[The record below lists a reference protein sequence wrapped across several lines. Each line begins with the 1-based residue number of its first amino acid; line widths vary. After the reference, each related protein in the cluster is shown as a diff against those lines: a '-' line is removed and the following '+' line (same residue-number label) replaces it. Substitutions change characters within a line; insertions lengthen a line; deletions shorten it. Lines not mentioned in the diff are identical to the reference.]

1 MMHHNMQD
9 VINEN
14 KRLVLEVAN
23 LHTRVANLEAQLEE
37 LNKLIDWLLITP
49 HEQINKAIEFANQ
62 TTSEYKEGVYSLI
75 RGAFMQP

>member
-23 LHTRVANLEAQLEE
+23 LQAQLDES
-37 LNKLIDWLLITP
+37 NKLIDWLLIAP
-49 HEQINKAIEFANQ
+49 PEQIKQAVDFANRANA
-62 TTSEYKEGVYSLI
+62 EYKNGINSLI
-75 RGAFMQP
+75 RDAFAQP

>member
-23 LHTRVANLEAQLEE
+23 LQAQLDKS
-37 LNKLIDWLLITP
+37 NKLIDWLLIASP
-49 HEQINKAIEFANQ
+49 EQIKQAVDFANRANA
-62 TTSEYKEGVYSLI
+62 EYKEGVSALI
-75 RGAFMQP
+75 RKAFAQP

>member
-23 LHTRVANLEAQLEE
+23 LQAQLEE
-37 LNKLIDWLLITP
+37 SNKLIDWLLITP
-49 HEQINKAIEFANQ
+49 PEQINKVVGFANQ
-62 TTSEYKEGVYSLI
+62 TTAEYKDGIYSLI
-75 RGAFMQP
+75 CDVIAQP

>member
-1 MMHHNMQD
+1 MMHHTLQD

-23 LHTRVANLEAQLEE
+23 LQAQLEE

-49 HEQINKAIEFANQ
+49 PEQIKQAVDFANQ
-62 TTSEYKEGVYSLI
+62 TTAEYKDGVYSLI
-75 RGAFMQP
+75 CDVIAQP

>member
-1 MMHHNMQD
+1 MMHHTLQY

-37 LNKLIDWLLITP
+37 LN
-49 HEQINKAIEFANQ
+49 
-62 TTSEYKEGVYSLI
+62 SYK
-75 RGAFMQP
+75 

>member
-49 HEQINKAIEFANQ
+49 QEQINKAIEFANQ
-62 TTSEYKEGVYSLI
+62 TTSYYREGVNSLI
-75 RGAFMQP
+75 RDAFMQP